1 MPSYLNIK
9 EAAQYLGISSH
20 TLYKLVERNEVPAAK
35 VGGSWRLNRDALD
48 QFLRGSTTTSSV
60 EVLIVEPDSATRRE
74 LARTAMEKRARMQLA
89 GDDGDAEVLLDG
101 SYIPDLILYSVSGSA
116 AEARSFLNN
125 VKDSVESCRVALMI
139 DSDRAS
145 EISSLMDVGPLIVLQ
160 KPVRK
165 QDLANVITLISN

>member
-1 MPSYLNIK
+1 
-9 EAAQYLGISSH
+9 
-20 TLYKLVERNEVPAAK
+20 
-35 VGGSWRLNRDALD
+35 
-48 QFLRGSTTTSSV
+48 
-60 EVLIVEPDSATRRE
+60 
-74 LARTAMEKRARMQLA
+74 MQLA